1 MGNENKKEQKEDHTR
16 PPTMPKSTDKPSKQ
30 QSLRSNVIVSGLN
43 SQNQLGYA
51 FSTED
56 NTAQDTTYKPVL
68 LDLDKF
74 DGSLIKAVA
83 CYGYHS
89 VFLTE
94 QNRLFSAG
102 ANGDS
107 ELGVGHNNVVVSPV
121 QPILQNEKIVQL
133 ACGFYHTLFLTEDG
147 RIFACGRG
155 SDGQLG
161 FGDIANVAVPTL
173 VPLSDRITM
182 IRCGYYHSL
191 AKSGTIKIQI
201 LTFELLE

>member
-1 MGNENKKEQKEDHTR
+1 MGNENKKEQKEDRTT
-16 PPTMPKSTDKPSKQ
+16 TMPKTTDKPPK

-51 FSTED
+51 FSTEA
-56 NTAQDTTYKPVL
+56 NTTAQDTTYKPVL

-74 DGSLIKAVA
+74 DGSMIKAVA

-102 ANGDS
+102 ANSDS

-121 QPILQNEKIVQL
+121 QPILQNENIVQL

-161 FGDIANVAVPTL
+161 LGDNANVTVPTL

-182 IRCGYYHSL
+182 IRCGYYHSM
-191 AKSGTIKIQI
+191 AKSGTIKIPI
-201 LTFELLE
+201 LTCELLE